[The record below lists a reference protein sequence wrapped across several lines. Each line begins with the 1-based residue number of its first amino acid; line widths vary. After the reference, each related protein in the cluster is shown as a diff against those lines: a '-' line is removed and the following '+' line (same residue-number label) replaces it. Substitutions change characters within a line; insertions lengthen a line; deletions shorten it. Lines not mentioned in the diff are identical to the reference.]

1 MNEEK
6 DKITGRDDDGV
17 SKKEKK
23 KKKKGKHKRH
33 RKKGEDDS
41 NEKEGKNDN
50 KKSTLS
56 SDQFII
62 NGNYNLIKMLGF
74 GAFGEIHLAYD
85 TSLKVLR
92 AIKFEI
98 ASHKNPQ
105 LKHEHSIL
113 EQLNK
118 PDNNNPISSDGI
130 IGIPKVYLFDRM
142 ENKYNY
148 MVMDFLGPSLSDLFQ
163 FKEKSFS
170 IETVLML
177 GIQMLTRI
185 EFIHEKGFIH
195 RDIKPENFVIGL
207 NERSNIVHII
217 DFGLSKRYKDKNTG
231 QHIPYRENR
240 HLVGTVRYASINAH
254 LGIEQSRRDDIESI
268 GYVLAY
274 FYLGRLPWQS
284 KMDKGKPPVNKIME
298 KKLITPPEILCKKMP
313 MEFSYYFHYCKNLK
327 FEDRP
332 DYTTLKCFFADLL
345 ASRINIE
352 DEFIFDW
359 FDDGNVFKN
368 KKEKE
373 LEGSGKSD
381 NLIEKSDIKEKSEKE
396 EDENKEEN
404 KEENKNLID
413 LENDNNSNENNNNNN
428 DYVTPGNDANN
439 DNNENKEPI
448 SIFAPTNKGENKED
462 ENVNTNYN
470 NVNSLNNNQNNLE
483 DVSIDSNQ
491 KKVYNNVAENFLNKI
506 GKNEENE
513 NNEKKENDAEVI
525 QLKKAN
531 NENES
536 NKSVSESESDSEKE
550 KKKKE
555 KNEKGSK
562 KSSDSNYGILKS
574 SRSDKEKKEKDDVAL
589 NVEEK
594 KKEEDDE

>member
-1 MNEEK
+1 MNDEK
-6 DKITGRDDDGV
+6 DKITGRDDEGL
-17 SKKEKK
+17 SKREKK
-23 KKKKGKHKRH
+23 KKKKGRHKRH
-33 RKKGEDDS
+33 RKKGEDES

-118 PDNNNPISSDGI
+118 PDNNNPISPEGI

-332 DYTTLKCFFADLL
+332 DYTTLKCLFADLL

-359 FDDGNVFKN
+359 FDDSNIFKN

-373 LEGSGKSD
+373 LEGSNKSD

-396 EDENKEEN
+396 EDENKDENNEE
-404 KEENKNLID
+404 KKDLID
-413 LENDNNSNENNNNNN
+413 NENNDNDDNNK
-428 DYVTPGNDANN
+428 DYITPGGDDVNDGN
-439 DNNENKEPI
+439 DNGENKEPI
-448 SIFAPTNKGENKED
+448 SIFAPTNKGGENNNND
-462 ENVNTNYN
+462 NVK
-470 NVNSLNNNQNNLE
+470 VNSLTDNKNNLE
-483 DVSIDSNQ
+483 DISIDSTQ
-491 KKVYNNVAENFLNKI
+491 KKVYNNYAENFLNKI
-506 GKNEENE
+506 GKND
-513 NNEKKENDAEVI
+513 NNEEKKNDEEDVI
-525 QLKKAN
+525 KLKKAD
-531 NENES
+531 ES
-536 NKSVSESESDSEKE
+536 KESISESESDTERQ
-550 KKKKE
+550 KKKE
-555 KNEKGSK
+555 KEKNGSK

-574 SRSDKEKKEKDDVAL
+574 SGSSKEKKEKNDVAL
-589 NVEEK
+589 NVDE
-594 KKEEDDE
+594 KKEEDDDE

>member
-1 MNEEK
+1 
-6 DKITGRDDDGV
+6 
-17 SKKEKK
+17 
-23 KKKKGKHKRH
+23 
-33 RKKGEDDS
+33 
-41 NEKEGKNDN
+41 
-50 KKSTLS
+50 
-56 SDQFII
+56 
-62 NGNYNLIKMLGF
+62 MLGF

-98 ASHKNPQ
+98 ATHKNPQ

-332 DYTTLKCFFADLL
+332 DYTTLKCLFADLL

-359 FDDGNVFKN
+359 FDDSNFFKN

-373 LEGSGKSD
+373 LEGSNKSD

-396 EDENKEEN
+396 EDENKDENNEE
-404 KEENKNLID
+404 KKD
-413 LENDNNSNENNNNNN
+413 LNDNNNNEDNNNK
-428 DYVTPGNDANN
+428 DYITPGGDDVNDGN
-439 DNNENKEPI
+439 DNGENKEPI
-448 SIFAPTNKGENKED
+448 SIFAPTNKGNENNNND
-462 ENVNTNYN
+462 NN
-470 NVNSLNNNQNNLE
+470 NVNSLTENKNNLE
-483 DVSIDSNQ
+483 DISIDSAQ
-491 KKVYNNVAENFLNKI
+491 KKVYNNYAENFLNKI
-506 GKNEENE
+506 GKND
-513 NNEKKENDAEVI
+513 NNEEKKNDDEEVI
-525 QLKKAN
+525 KLKKADN
-531 NENES
+531 DS
-536 NKSVSESESDSEKE
+536 KDSISESESDTERQ
-550 KKKKE
+550 KKKE
-555 KNEKGSK
+555 KEKNGSK

-574 SRSDKEKKEKDDVAL
+574 SGSSKEKKEKDDVVL
-589 NVEEK
+589 NVDE
-594 KKEEDDE
+594 KKEEDD

>member
-6 DKITGRDDDGV
+6 DKFTGRDDEGV

-33 RKKGEDDS
+33 RKKGEDES

-118 PDNNNPISSDGI
+118 PDNNNPLSADGI

-170 IETVLML
+170 LETVLML

-332 DYTTLKCFFADLL
+332 DYTTLKCLFADLL

-359 FDDGNVFKN
+359 FDDSNIFKN

-373 LEGSGKSD
+373 LEGSNKSD
-381 NLIEKSDIKEKSEKE
+381 NLIDKNDIKEKSEKE
-396 EDENKEEN
+396 EDENKDENNEE
-404 KEENKNLID
+404 KKDLID
-413 LENDNNSNENNNNNN
+413 NENNDNDDNNK
-428 DYVTPGNDANN
+428 DYITPGGDDVNDGN
-439 DNNENKEPI
+439 DNGENKEPI
-448 SIFAPTNKGENKED
+448 SIFAPTNKGGENNNND
-462 ENVNTNYN
+462 NVK
-470 NVNSLNNNQNNLE
+470 VNSLTDNKNNLE
-483 DVSIDSNQ
+483 DISIDSTQ
-491 KKVYNNVAENFLNKI
+491 KKVYNNYAENFLNKI
-506 GKNEENE
+506 GKND
-513 NNEKKENDAEVI
+513 NNEEKKNDEEDVI
-525 QLKKAN
+525 KLKKAD
-531 NENES
+531 ES
-536 NKSVSESESDSEKE
+536 KESISESESDSERQ
-550 KKKKE
+550 KKKE
-555 KNEKGSK
+555 KEKNGSK

-574 SRSDKEKKEKDDVAL
+574 SRSSKEKKEKNDVSL
-589 NVEEK
+589 NVDE
-594 KKEEDDE
+594 KKEEDD